1 MYDAIV
7 IGARCGGA
15 PTAMLLAR
23 QGHRVL
29 LVDRAVFPSDIP
41 HGHLIHRG
49 GPARLASWGLL
60 QRVIATGC
68 PPITAMTSDVGE
80 FTLAANGLAVDGV
93 PIALGP
99 RRTALDHVLVE
110 CRGRGGGG
118 AASGVFGGIA
128 DDGRRSRDGDSRR

>member
-15 PTAMLLAR
+15 STALLLAR
-23 QGHRVL
+23 KGHRVL

-60 QRVIATGC
+60 QRVIATGS
-68 PPITAMTSDVGE
+68 PAITAMSSDVGD
-80 FTLAANGLAVDGV
+80 FTLGANGLAVDGV
-93 PIALGP
+93 PVA
-99 RRTALDHVLVE
+99 
-110 CRGRGGGG
+110 
-118 AASGVFGGIA
+118 
-128 DDGRRSRDGDSRR
+128 